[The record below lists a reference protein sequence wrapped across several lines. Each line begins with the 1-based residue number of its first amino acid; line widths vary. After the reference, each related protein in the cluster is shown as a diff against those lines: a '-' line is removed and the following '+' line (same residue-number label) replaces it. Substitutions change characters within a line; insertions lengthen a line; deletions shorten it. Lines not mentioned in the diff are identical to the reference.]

1 MFGSGIAPDKH
12 SLILGA
18 ALLAGMLWVAVRDYL
33 IFHTLIG
40 IVTVVVVWS
49 IFVTAWNSRRI
60 VRNAYFSFI
69 GIAYLFAGLLE
80 LLHILSYKGMAIF
93 GNADQSAQ
101 LGIIARSLESA
112 ALVIA
117 PLLQRKR
124 LKTGLVFIVF
134 GAVAAGSLLS
144 VFYWRNFPVCFIDGI
159 GPTGF
164 EKISEY
170 VIILLFIASIFTLSL
185 KRRQFELNAFRA
197 LAASLTLSTIS
208 ELAFTANTS
217 FLLPTNEFGH
227 FLRLIAV
234 YLMYRVFIR
243 TGIFAPFNR
252 ISRNLTLSEKNLYS
266 LLEGLPAFVFVQ
278 MPDYTIRYANRV
290 SHDGVFDLRSMAL
303 HRRAVVPYV
312 GVQGHALGQPRHVRE
327 MVAQLFRQ
335 GFQNTHALVIHGE
348 QDYRVPLDQ
357 GLQLFTALQLQ
368 KVPSK
373 LLEFPDEG
381 HWVSGPPKRAV
392 VSHRAQLDRPVGEQ
406 IAARLLT
413 VSALALVLASCASS
427 PEARLR
433 HTLATQTT
441 GAIVL
446 PAGTVQVSSEL
457 TLAPGAHD
465 LEISGA
471 PSGSILRA
479 GPSFQGRALL
489 VLDGAHNIRIRDLT
503 IEGNRER
510 AQRALEMAPPENYFR
525 MWYPDNGILADR
537 VDGLEIRNVHL
548 DHIINFPILV
558 SRSKNIRIVKAD
570 IRDSGSRN
578 AMGRN
583 NLSGGILIEEGSS
596 HFEVRDSDFKT
607 SRATRCGPTLS
618 GSHHG

>member
-1 MFGSGIAPDKH
+1 M
-12 SLILGA
+12 
-18 ALLAGMLWVAVRDYL
+18 
-33 IFHTLIG
+33 
-40 IVTVVVVWS
+40 
-49 IFVTAWNSRRI
+49 
-60 VRNAYFSFI
+60 
-69 GIAYLFAGLLE
+69 
-80 LLHILSYKGMAIF
+80 
-93 GNADQSAQ
+93 
-101 LGIIARSLESA
+101 
-112 ALVIA
+112 
-117 PLLQRKR
+117 
-124 LKTGLVFIVF
+124 
-134 GAVAAGSLLS
+134 
-144 VFYWRNFPVCFIDGI
+144 
-159 GPTGF
+159 
-164 EKISEY
+164 
-170 VIILLFIASIFTLSL
+170 
-185 KRRQFELNAFRA
+185 
-197 LAASLTLSTIS
+197 
-208 ELAFTANTS
+208 
-217 FLLPTNEFGH
+217 
-227 FLRLIAV
+227 
-234 YLMYRVFIR
+234 
-243 TGIFAPFNR
+243 
-252 ISRNLTLSEKNLYS
+252 
-266 LLEGLPAFVFVQ
+266 
-278 MPDYTIRYANRV
+278 
-290 SHDGVFDLRSMAL
+290 
-303 HRRAVVPYV
+303 
-312 GVQGHALGQPRHVRE
+312 
-327 MVAQLFRQ
+327 
-335 GFQNTHALVIHGE
+335 
-348 QDYRVPLDQ
+348 
-357 GLQLFTALQLQ
+357 
-368 KVPSK
+368 
-373 LLEFPDEG
+373 
-381 HWVSGPPKRAV
+381 
-392 VSHRAQLDRPVGEQ
+392 GEQ

-596 HFEVRDSDFKT
+596 HFEVRDSDFQNIAGNALWT
-607 SRATRCGPTLS
+607 HSLRISPRLEDGIFAGNSIDTVGRDGIQIGAATRMRVEDNTIANVGWPVELVDVEHAGTPAGIDTAGNVDASVYQRNHLS
-618 GSHHG
+618 EIDGKCFDLDGFHDGALLNNSCVNSKAPAAYPFGHFGIVMNNTDPGMHSQNIQIAGNTFDGMKFGGLFLIGSGHTVANNRFLHLNTAGCNESAERFGCIYKKDEPEMLESGIYLGRAAEHPADTRNNTIRDNLITGHGMARHCIEAAPGVELKSQSTKGNTCADSQP